1 MEVSTAKANATG
13 KKLCVHRELREFRV
27 VNVPIAFFF
36 SVENMWFDFTI
47 VLFGIKNLS
56 CSVSISASSC
66 LLE

>member
-27 VNVPIAFFF
+27 VNVPIAFF

-47 VLFGIKNLS
+47 VLFGIKKLS